1 MLLIKV
7 ISIIETAGNKQS
19 LAAKAL
25 IIPKMCIIPNKI
37 NLKNPITEQHNKI
50 TISSFVI
57 IWHKIKVSLLIN
69 KEEVTISL

>member
-37 NLKNPITEQHNKI
+37 KLKDPITEQHNKI
-50 TISSFVI
+50 IIGSFVI
-57 IWHKIKVSLLIN
+57 IRHKIKVSILIN
-69 KEEVTISL
+69 KEEIPISL